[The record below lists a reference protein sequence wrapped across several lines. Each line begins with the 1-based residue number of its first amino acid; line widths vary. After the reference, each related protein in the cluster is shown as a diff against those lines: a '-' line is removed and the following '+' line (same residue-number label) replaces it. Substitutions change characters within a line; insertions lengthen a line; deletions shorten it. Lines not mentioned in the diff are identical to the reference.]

1 MAETPPDKSAE
12 TYEPRREARV
22 LHWDELSAEQRG
34 AAKQAH
40 DLVRAFIAIKS
51 SRGEPVRGARRFLPH
66 IDSDR
71 RNQNIL
77 LDGGRGS
84 GKTALLLTLLDLW
97 TWSLTLD
104 PKKSADDKDY
114 TDKCEAWGVRPNEW
128 PVVPLGIVDL
138 QPLPEHTPVLRHLV
152 EPLVRVIEALEDQ
165 GEREDSPPP
174 WLRADAPGLPSRKA
188 WNDLLRAIVADWD
201 DTSRDR
207 WSKLDIEECVHE
219 IDRSVR
225 DHQNLIARF
234 RAFVDALV
242 EDFRKGPWR
251 SPSSAPLFVVPID
264 DADMNPACASDLL
277 EALRMLHHPRVVFLL
292 TGDSELFYRLA
303 EEGSARMLRSPRG
316 RSSEPE
322 GSPVRDLLAV
332 RLGHAVYDK
341 VVPFTHRCEIL
352 PVPASERHHRIPSLR
367 ELSVKS
373 RGKTS
378 HDLPLRELLA
388 EPMIGAGLP
397 ERLRALQDVDLV
409 ARRRKDERPEAA
421 LTRAVLHLWRRAIKD
436 NPVPAESYPLAH
448 LESRVSITHD
458 AHGIETLAVSPL
470 APPPS
475 AQVEGEWVSEPNIHS
490 VGLHQAQVQVR
501 TLTSLRGVM
510 ASGLEVPDGLLG
522 ALMLAD
528 HVAFARGGR
537 RGTVENTGSTG
548 FTPKFAQALYTRAEG
563 EDPLPFGWPLF
574 AGRTLLDL
582 SILGF
587 YWRRAL
593 KGHTALG
600 EADVATMARWF
611 LVCVAQLAS
620 NVQQAFPPLSA
631 TTAEGSTAPDWQETA
646 HRVVTVAQQS
656 GTLTGRE
663 LKLREWALGRALL
676 LAAPE
681 SGLSQE
687 HAEEMLDAFAKE
699 AGEKLWPTLRSR
711 AHAQR
716 DERLGAVLKR
726 PGTKI
731 TESASDVR
739 RSIDE
744 QAKTHPWKSHITAA
758 RPKTTRP
765 PPSDEAP

>member
-1 MAETPPDKSAE
+1 MAETPPDKPAI

-22 LHWDELSAEQRG
+22 LRWDELTAEQRD

-40 DLVRAFIAIKS
+40 DLLRAFIAIKS

-66 IDSDR
+66 IDEDR

-84 GKTALLLTLLDLW
+84 GKTALLLTLLELW

-104 PKKSADDKDY
+104 PKKSADDVDY
-114 TDKCEAWGVRPNEW
+114 AQKCEAWGVRPNEW

-174 WLRADAPGLPSRKA
+174 WLRADAPSLPSRKA

-207 WSKLDIEECVHE
+207 WGKLDIEECVHE

-234 RAFVDALV
+234 RAFIDALV
-242 EDFRKGPWR
+242 DDFRKGPWR
-251 SPSSAPLFVVPID
+251 SPSGAPLFVVAID

-341 VVPFTHRCEIL
+341 VVPFTHRCEIP
-352 PVPASERHHRIPSLR
+352 PVPAGERHHRVPALR
-367 ELSVKS
+367 DLPVKS
-373 RGKTS
+373 HGKAAQEF
-378 HDLPLRELLA
+378 PIRELLA

-409 ARRRKDERPEAA
+409 ARRRKDEPPQASLA
-421 LTRAVLHLWRRAIKD
+421 RAVLHLWRRAIKD
-436 NPVPAESYPLAH
+436 NPVPAELYPLTH
-448 LESRVSITHD
+448 LESRVSVIRD
-458 AHGIETLAVSPL
+458 ANKVETLAVAPLSPS
-470 APPPS
+470 PS
-475 AQVEGEWVSEPNIHS
+475 VQVEGAWLSE
-490 VGLHQAQVQVR
+490 LHPRHLGNHRVTVQLR
-501 TLTSLRGVM
+501 QRPSLRGVM
-510 ASGLEVPDGLLG
+510 ESGLEVPEGLLG

-528 HVAFARGGR
+528 HVAFELGGR
-537 RGTVENTGSTG
+537 RGSVENSKAAGLA
-548 FTPKFAQALYTRAEG
+548 PNLAQAIYTRSDD
-563 EDPLPFGWPLF
+563 EDPLHFGWPVF
-574 AGRTLLDL
+574 EGRTPLDQA
-582 SILGF
+582 IWNF
-587 YWRRAL
+587 YWFRAL
-593 KGHTALG
+593 KGHESLG
-600 EADVATMARWF
+600 DADIAAMARWF
-611 LVCVAQLAS
+611 LVCVARLS
-620 NVQQAFPPLSA
+620 TGVQWGAPPLSA
-631 TTAEGSTAPDWQETA
+631 MSAPDWQAAA
-646 HRVVTVAQQS
+646 HHVVAVAQQS
-656 GTLTGRE
+656 GPLTGRE

-681 SGLSQE
+681 SGLSAE
-687 HAEEMLDAFAKE
+687 HAQEMLDTFEKE
-699 AGEKLWPTLRSR
+699 AGDKLWPTLRSR

-726 PGTKI
+726 PGSKI
-731 TESASDVR
+731 TESAADVR

-758 RPKTTRP
+758 RPKTTKP
-765 PPSDEAP
+765 PPSDETT